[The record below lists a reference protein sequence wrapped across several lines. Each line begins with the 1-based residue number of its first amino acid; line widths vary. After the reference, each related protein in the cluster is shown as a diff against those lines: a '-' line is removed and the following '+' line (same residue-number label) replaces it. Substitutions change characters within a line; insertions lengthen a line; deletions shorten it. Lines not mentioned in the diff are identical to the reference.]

1 MTTNTVSR
9 YCICALALVILVGL
23 AGCAGNYGKFNRDE
37 EVWHAFENNQL
48 RTDYKYFHNSH
59 HNTTYA
65 ILGLDPKYRLQS
77 KFWREVE
84 PNTEEFRDLAIRLWE
99 DYNRYRYGA
108 NLLDPAGTKIGVWY
122 SSVYIASIRFYGDN
136 QVEVNLLSPW
146 LGGPDGQASGIR
158 VP

>member
-48 RTDYKYFHNSH
+48 STDYKYFHNSH

-84 PNTEEFRDLAIRLWE
+84 PNTEEFRNLAIRLWE